1 MEPSNY
7 AMRNIEL
14 KTEQDG
20 KDYKV
25 YVVCTPN
32 DIHIGKIT
40 KTDAGDYEFR
50 NVHNNLILND
60 QYKLETM
67 LDIIKDDAG
76 NVFNFHDSFGLENW
90 VVYFKDDGTADF
102 YLCIGVLARKN
113 KYWVSHTGLPFAHVA
128 PFEGTKE
135 MAARLLSGEDILEN
149 ETYRKFLEDN
159 GYIQYEDW
167 TANERCVQV
176 AVIMMKI
183 DHEIQQ
189 HFYENPTFFDYTSPR
204 EYDAFLTTLCDI
216 YKLEREEREMIRKRY
231 SCEALKREYM
241 NEDAKD
247 ICYELVGKYAFGG
260 QTNFIFQGEILK
272 YIVESPFGTL
282 ISNADFSL
290 AKCSDAKTF
299 RSLLIEDMAKR
310 MRKTD
315 DAFFNETADRMKKR

>member
-1 MEPSNY
+1 MKPSNY

-25 YVVCTPN
+25 YVVCKPN
-32 DIHIGKIT
+32 DIYIGKIT
-40 KTDAGDYEFR
+40 KTDDVGDYEFR
-50 NVHNNLILND
+50 NVHDNLILND

-128 PFEGTKE
+128 PFEGTKA
-135 MAARLLSGEDILEN
+135 MVARLLSGEDILEN

-167 TANERCVQV
+167 TANEKCVQV
-176 AVIMMKI
+176 AVAMMKI
-183 DHEIQQ
+183 DHEIEQ
-189 HFYENPTFFDYTSPR
+189 HFYGNPAFLDYIPQR
-204 EYDAFLTTLCDI
+204 EYDVFLTALCDI
-216 YKLEREEREMIRKRY
+216 YKLNREEREMIRKRY
-231 SCEALKREYM
+231 SYEALQK
-241 NEDAKD
+241 
-247 ICYELVGKYAFGG
+247 KYAKND
-260 QTNFIFQGEILK
+260 T
-272 YIVESPFGTL
+272 
-282 ISNADFSL
+282 
-290 AKCSDAKTF
+290 
-299 RSLLIEDMAKR
+299 ED
-310 MRKTD
+310 
-315 DAFFNETADRMKKR
+315 